1 MPRQMREINVQG
13 TDWAKANCRGL
24 NTEIFYY
31 EETDLR
37 ERQLDN
43 RAIRKICFTCP
54 IRQECLKAGLE
65 EEYGIWGGFTRRE
78 RNFIRG
84 VSRDE
89 RDMGPVRRHLEDFG
103 ITLEEAIKG
112 VA

>member
-1 MPRQMREINVQG
+1 MREVNVKG
-13 TDWAKANCRGL
+13 TDWSKANCRGL

-31 EETDLR
+31 EESDLR
-37 ERQLDN
+37 ERRLDT

-54 IRQECLKAGLE
+54 IQKDCLDAGMQ

-78 RNFIRG
+78 RTYIRNNNLN
-84 VSRDE
+84 DI
-89 RDMGPVRRHLEDFG
+89 DMNPVRRDLERFG
-103 ITLEEAIKG
+103 ITLDEAIKG